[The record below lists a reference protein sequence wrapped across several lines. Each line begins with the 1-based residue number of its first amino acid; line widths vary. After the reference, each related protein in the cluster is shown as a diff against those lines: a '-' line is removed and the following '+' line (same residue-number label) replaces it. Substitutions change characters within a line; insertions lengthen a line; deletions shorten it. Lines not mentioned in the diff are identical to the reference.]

1 MREAREERGEEGE
14 ERRRGERKIGR
25 KGESEEGRDGE
36 RESGRKGG
44 REKGKEGGVRRRE
57 ELIHGNSFSLDSS
70 AFLMHAWNLIS
81 TGTPPPINLNIH
93 RVVMMHNNSIHGNPS
108 AEDHD
113 IPLSRP
119 VENSNK

>member
-25 KGESEEGRDGE
+25 KGESEEGRDG
-36 RESGRKGG
+36 GR
-44 REKGKEGGVRRRE
+44 EGGVRRRE